1 MLTRTLKTFTL
12 ATAIVWSSLAV
23 SALESR
29 PRAEVRSVMAAAR
42 AGVSFARR
50 AREDVCR
57 ELPSAGPA
65 AVPATSC
72 ADPAGGTP

>member
-1 MLTRTLKTFTL
+1 MLTRTLKTFAL

-42 AGVSFARR
+42 AGASFARR

-57 ELPSAGPA
+57 ELPSAAPTA
-65 AVPATSC
+65 APETPC
-72 ADPAGGTP
+72 ADPAGATP